1 MQHIDLVEQRI
12 EFSKGATTMGVGK
25 GGGLGLVARVDADDF
40 HIGAKDPVDAFDM
53 QVRGKARADKT
64 RADGVL
70 LHGLFPVFD
79 PLRLFGVQRCASF
92 CERR

>member
-1 MQHIDLVEQRI
+1 
-12 EFSKGATTMGVGK
+12 
-25 GGGLGLVARVDADDF
+25 
-40 HIGAKDPVDAFDM
+40 VDAFDM